1 MGFKVWLVSFRIAQN
16 IWLTSRGSAL
26 LAENVLTGQSLS
38 LSSAE
43 MDRLVDFCSPG
54 DSLESDI
61 DRKLHTGGLLV
72 TEEQERLN
80 FEERCGRLYK
90 AIDKFLAE
98 QAGCGPSRIRRQIPN
113 SLDRLE
119 KCGKDCLALLP
130 PADKEA
136 QRDIQSLF
144 RNVKTFVTTPPV
156 APKFTQ
162 AFLNKIWAR
171 PLISDEY
178 GQLPCLPE
186 TTERRID
193 LGLGIEVENPRCLVL
208 GDDDLMSLC
217 WSLKSD
223 IPCDVFELDDRLLD
237 FLREQNLPGLKV
249 HKRDLTTGMP
259 SEYHNRYHAIY
270 TDPMYTRAG
279 MDMFFLCCSQAL
291 SPDPGARIF
300 LTTRPDL
307 IEDGKLLEERLAHV
321 DLEIAQH
328 RVDFSRYRWPRAVA
342 QRAFHQLQGKGLST
356 HLLTHLLA
364 VPLYHADM
372 LEVKRRG

>member
-1 MGFKVWLVSFRIAQN
+1 MSFRIAQN
-16 IWLTSRGSAL
+16 IWLTSRGEDL
-26 LAENVLTGQSLS
+26 LAENVLTGQTLI
-38 LSSAE
+38 LNSSE
-43 MDRLVDFCSPG
+43 MERLLRCCSPIG
-54 DSLESDI
+54 LLESDF
-61 DRKLHTGGLLV
+61 DQKLHTAGLLV
-72 TEEQERLN
+72 TQEQETQR
-80 FEERCGRLYK
+80 FQERCERLCK

-98 QAGCGPSRIRRQIPN
+98 QAGCGPSRIRRQLPDP
-113 SLDRLE
+113 LERLE
-119 KCGKDCLALLP
+119 ECRRRCQSLLP
-130 PADKEA
+130 QNDKEA
-136 QRDIQSLF
+136 HRDIQSLF
-144 RNVKTFVTTPPV
+144 RNVKTFVTTPPA

-162 AFLNKIWAR
+162 AFLNKTWTR

-193 LGLGIEVENPRCLVL
+193 LGLRVEVESPRCLVL

-217 WSLKSD
+217 WTLKSD

-237 FLREQNLPGLKV
+237 FLRGQDLPGLEV

-291 SPDPGARIF
+291 SPDPRARIF

-307 IEDGKLLEERLAHV
+307 IEDGELLEERLAEV
-321 DLEIAQH
+321 GLEIAQH
-328 RVDFSRYRWPRAVA
+328 RVDFSRYRWPQGVA
-342 QRAFHQLQGKGLST
+342 QGAFRQLQGKGVST
-356 HLLTHLLA
+356 HLLSHLLA